1 MPAIVDHDERRREVT
16 EAAFRLVAKSGLAA
30 LTVRA
35 VADEV
40 GCSTAV
46 VSHYFENKRQLLIQT
61 YELSADR
68 AASRFFAA
76 RDSQAD
82 LAGCLAVLLPL
93 DAARADDWNVWFCFW
108 GEAVADPELGMRQRA
123 RVANT
128 IGFIATLLRRDWPRL
143 RTAGEPLVEHLA
155 SRILSA
161 LLGVAVQAL
170 FSPALWPPARQLQII
185 TDELASLDHHGAS
198 L

>member
-1 MPAIVDHDERRREVT
+1 MPAIVDHDERRREVA
-16 EAAFRLVAKSGLAA
+16 EAAFRLVAKRGLAA

-61 YELSADR
+61 YELSAEG
-68 AASRFFAA
+68 AAARFFAA
-76 RDSQAD
+76 RDAGAD
-82 LAGCLAVLLPL
+82 LSGCLAVLLPL

-108 GEAVADPELGMRQRA
+108 GEAAADPELAGRQRA

-128 IGFIATLLRRDWPRL
+128 IGFIGTLLRRDQPHL
-143 RTAGEPLVEHLA
+143 RTASEAMIERLA
-155 SRILSA
+155 SRILST
-161 LLGVAVQAL
+161 LMGVAVQAL
-170 FSPALWPPARQLQII
+170 FSPALWPPARQMQII
-185 TDELASLDHHGAS
+185 TDELATLAHHDAS

>member
-1 MPAIVDHDERRREVT
+1 MPAIVDHDERRREVA
-16 EAAFRLVAKSGLAA
+16 EAALRLVAKRGLAA

-68 AASRFFAA
+68 AAARFLEA
-76 RDSQAD
+76 RDAGAD

-93 DAARADDWNVWFCFW
+93 DTARADDWNVWFCFW
-108 GEAVADPELGMRQRA
+108 SEAVADPELSVRQRA

-128 IGFIATLLRRDWPRL
+128 IGFIGMLLRRDQPRL
-143 RTAGEPLVEHLA
+143 RTADEAVIERLA

-170 FSPALWPPARQLQII
+170 FSPALWPPARQVQIMA
-185 TDELASLDHHGAS
+185 DELATLEHHGAS

>member
-1 MPAIVDHDERRREVT
+1 MPAIVDHDERRREVA
-16 EAAFRLVAKSGLAA
+16 EAAFRLVAKNGLAA

-35 VADEV
+35 VAEEV

-46 VSHYFENKRQLLIQT
+46 VSHYFANKRQLLIQT

-68 AASRFFAA
+68 AATRFFAA
-76 RDSQAD
+76 RDSHAD
-82 LAGCLAVLLPL
+82 IASCLAVLLPL

-108 GEAVADPELGMRQRA
+108 GEAVADPELGVRQRA

-128 IGFIATLLRRDWPRL
+128 IGFIGTLLSRDLPHL
-143 RTAGEPLVEHLA
+143 RTADKTVIEHLA
-155 SRILSA
+155 SRLLSA

-170 FSPALWPPARQLQII
+170 FSPALWPPARQLQIMA
-185 TDELASLDHHGAS
+185 DELASLNHHGAS

>member
-1 MPAIVDHDERRREVT
+1 MPAIVDHDDRRREVT

-40 GCSTAV
+40 GYSTAV
-46 VSHYFENKRQLLIQT
+46 VSHYFENKRELLIQT
-61 YELSADR
+61 YELSAES
-68 AASRFFAA
+68 AAARFFAA
-76 RDSQAD
+76 REAGAD

-123 RVANT
+123 RVSNT
-128 IGFIATLLRRDWPRL
+128 IGFIGALLRRDRPHL
-143 RTAGEPLVEHLA
+143 RTADEAMIERLA
-155 SRILSA
+155 SRILST

-185 TDELASLDHHGAS
+185 ADELASLDHHGTS

>member
-1 MPAIVDHDERRREVT
+1 MPAIVDHDERRREVA

-35 VADEV
+35 VAEEV

-46 VSHYFENKRQLLIQT
+46 VSHYFANKRQLLIQT

-68 AASRFFAA
+68 AATRFLAA
-76 RDSQAD
+76 RDGRAD

-93 DAARADDWNVWFCFW
+93 DAERADDWNVWFCFW

-123 RVANT
+123 RVATT
-128 IGFIATLLRRDWPRL
+128 IGFISPLLRRDLPHL
-143 RTAGEPLVEHLA
+143 RSADEAEIEHLA
-155 SRILSA
+155 SRILST

-170 FSPALWPPARQLQII
+170 FAPALWPPARQLQIMA
-185 TDELASLDHHGAS
+185 DELASLDHHGAS